1 MLPPD
6 IATASYTQWELF
18 FARHFKRR
26 LSIYIAK
33 DDHNVV
39 ISRREW
45 WRN

>member
-33 DDHNVV
+33 DD
-39 ISRREW
+39 
-45 WRN
+45 